1 MGLDYNLLA
10 LEKISKVALDQI
22 MSSCKTCFHPCHCG
36 EDNDLHADEY
46 GVCTCE
52 KCTCK
57 RTYKKEKD
65 HSTDI
70 TYENE

>member
-1 MGLDYNLLA
+1 
-10 LEKISKVALDQI
+10 

-52 KCTCK
+52 RCTCK
-57 RTYKKEKD
+57 RTYTKEKD
-65 HSTDI
+65 YATDI